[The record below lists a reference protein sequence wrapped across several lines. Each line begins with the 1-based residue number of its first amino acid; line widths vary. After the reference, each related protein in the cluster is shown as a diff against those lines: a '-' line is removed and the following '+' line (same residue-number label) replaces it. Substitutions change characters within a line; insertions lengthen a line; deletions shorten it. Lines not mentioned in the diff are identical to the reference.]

1 MRYVTWGEF
10 RDKIE
15 REQDLQE
22 DPDILAQDELMGMV
36 NDAIDLCEAQ
46 FIKLR
51 DYFLADTVINIVAGQ
66 ANYDL
71 PSDIWGYKIRN
82 FFLPNCHE
90 IKELKDIKKIPML
103 NFESSS
109 DPYYFKI
116 INNASGPKIRL
127 FPTPSRDIAA
137 PMFYTREANR
147 LTPAG
152 GDAQIIDIP
161 EGMNYIREYINLR
174 IEKKE
179 KSPMYSLSKDELL
192 YFEQLLMD
200 SLALTTDD
208 ENNEIEPNVE
218 LYEDHV

>member
-15 REQDLQE
+15 KEQDLQE

-51 DYFLADTVINIVAGQ
+51 DYFLADTTINIIGGQ
-66 ANYDL
+66 SNYDL

-82 FFLPNCHE
+82 FYIPNFHE
-90 IKELKDIKKIPML
+90 IKELKDIKKIPLL
-103 NFESSS
+103 NYEQSS

-127 FPTPSRDIAA
+127 FPTPSRNVAA
-137 PMFYTREANR
+137 TLFYTREASR
-147 LTPAG
+147 LTPSG
-152 GDAQIIDIP
+152 GDSQIIDIP
-161 EGMNYIREYINLR
+161 EGMNFIRAYINLR

-179 KSPMYSLSKDELL
+179 RSQMYSLSKEEMM
-192 YFEQLLMD
+192 YFEQLLIE

-208 ENNEIEPNVE
+208 ENNEIEPDAE